1 MSREGQKENAD
12 EESPQFQNLAL
23 WRHTDC
29 TQAIYGIWTQ
39 TKPEFLI
46 ISFFFKRS
54 ETTHRRATSQPNTQ
68 RAPRAMPRAPTTSVA
83 LLLDVNQAR
92 VIDEVIAVA

>member
-46 ISFFFKRS
+46 ISFFFQ
-54 ETTHRRATSQPNTQ
+54 T
-68 RAPRAMPRAPTTSVA
+68 
-83 LLLDVNQAR
+83 
-92 VIDEVIAVA
+92 